1 LQVRKKVV
9 AFETV
14 SNVHPYAHDL
24 VSRLIARAFWV
35 QSGLRFESTKSDAYS
50 GSGTVPDADPMERM
64 HHLRDSVE
72 SLYNNDNPDALWQK
86 DGNLRLIHLV
96 MKSHELS
103 RKFLDRIIEAR
114 ERDINVK
121 QYATMQSLV
130 EHTELSC
137 GSLLHLALQS
147 AGVDQSDSEHV
158 IYKAACEIGR
168 AHGLTN
174 ALRTSIPVASFGKI
188 IIPADL
194 CTKYGVKSPRYLLSA
209 LGQGDEECRGHLKSA
224 VRDIASTAR
233 THLNNARIL
242 RDSVSSSTHGDRAL
256 SALIAGVAS
265 ETFLNRL
272 ENHDFDLTDKNL
284 RQVGIVEHAIC
295 AGRILLASK
304 NKTY

>member
-1 LQVRKKVV
+1 
-9 AFETV
+9 
-14 SNVHPYAHDL
+14 
-24 VSRLIARAFWV
+24 
-35 QSGLRFESTKSDAYS
+35 
-50 GSGTVPDADPMERM
+50 MERI
-64 HHLRDSVE
+64 LRLKDGVDS
-72 SLYNNDNPDALWQK
+72 LFNNQNTNALWES
-86 DGNLRLIHLV
+86 DGNLRLMHFV
-96 MKSHELS
+96 MQSHQLS
-103 RKFLDRIIEAR
+103 RKYLDRILEAR

-121 QYATMQSLV
+121 QYTTMQSLV

-174 ALRTSIPVASFGKI
+174 ALRTSIPVASTGKI

-224 VRDIASTAR
+224 VRDIAAVAR
-233 THLNNARIL
+233 SHLCNARIL
-242 RDSVSSSTHGDRAL
+242 RDSVATSTNGDRAL

-272 ENHDFDLTDKNL
+272 ENHEFDLTNKNL
-284 RQVGIVEHAIC
+284 RQVGFLEHLSC
-295 AGRILLASK
+295 SSRILIASWRK
-304 NKTY
+304 RY